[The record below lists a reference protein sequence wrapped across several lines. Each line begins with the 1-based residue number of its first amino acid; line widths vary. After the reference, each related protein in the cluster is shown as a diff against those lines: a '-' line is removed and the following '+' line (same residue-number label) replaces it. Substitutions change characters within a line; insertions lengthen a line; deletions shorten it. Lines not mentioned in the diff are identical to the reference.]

1 MGRMRFGDEVTLSTS
16 SAEVGKNEVAAQN
29 LEKNTT
35 NPSARGNL
43 IFLVLASGLSPKF
56 LFLQTPVKPI
66 VTTLNVLLAKL
77 QQMFDYVPNFFFL
90 IVLIYNFLGNC

>member
-1 MGRMRFGDEVTLSTS
+1 MRFGDEVTLSTS

-43 IFLVLASGLSPKF
+43 IFLVLASGLSPKIF
-56 LFLQTPVKPI
+56 YFYRPQ
-66 VTTLNVLLAKL
+66 
-77 QQMFDYVPNFFFL
+77 
-90 IVLIYNFLGNC
+90 